1 VIKINRHKIAKPE
14 FFHSKEYERLKHEIS
29 EFYKLHKNTRAQR
42 TFNVSYFPDE
52 VANNLMKLFDYKCA
66 FCESSLIGTKM
77 GFESY
82 VHRFRPSN
90 NSQGFDSKEIDA
102 DHYWWLTYEWENLY
116 AACHNCSRF
125 KSNVFPVSGKRAI
138 LETPF
143 ETISAKENAFLI
155 DPCVD
160 DPSQFFMFDFGM
172 GEIIPLKESEL
183 PSFSKIKFSP
193 LIGEMVKQKA
203 EATIQIFGLNR
214 KDLVYERQ
222 NIVDDTK
229 HEIEGLR
236 KGIKNSHAIAE
247 EWNEILKGT
256 SKKKHLA
263 FRKALIEYYLEDK
276 EIYTI
281 LTNLVE
287 QIQSYYN
294 QSQQQQQ
301 QQQQQQPP
309 AQQQQH
315 QQQMPPDAPSYEQ
328 AKGGDDIF
336 ESMSFPLK
344 EDPVDGLTR
353 DKSKPPSKINK
364 LVFQKKDDEFYASIL
379 KNVYLDKIV
388 LNNFKCFSDLTL
400 ELPDYAG
407 DTSSEPW
414 LVFLGENGVGKSS
427 VLKAI
432 ALALM
437 GQTYL
442 DSLDITINDVLKYGK
457 RSGFIRVYGKG
468 NNEFFEIT
476 FNKKDGKII
485 ANIEKPPAFI
495 IGYGSTR
502 LLPIGKLEPEKN
514 HPNYLKVKNLFD
526 ASISLSNAK
535 EWFLNADRKT
545 FNQVAKTLK
554 NLLLLDDLDSIQRSI
569 KNKQIFIKYDKTK
582 DNVDINHLSDGYKSI
597 FAIATDMIY
606 TLSKEN
612 VVYELAEG
620 IVLIDEIG
628 THLHP
633 RWKMEII
640 ERLRTTFPKIQFIIT
655 THEPL
660 CLRGVKQHEVV
671 VLKRDDENKIIAI
684 SDLPDPSSLR
694 IDQLLTSEYFGLNST
709 MDMKTELLFKEYY
722 ELLAI
727 NETNRNEEQKVRLES
742 LKEEVK
748 KLQYMRFGN
757 DKREEII
764 YQVVDE
770 LMAKGMRNKNLK
782 IEVKDIKQEAID
794 RVKNLWKKLD
804 QKK

>member
-1 VIKINRHKIAKPE
+1 MIKIDRHKIAKPE
-14 FFHSKEYERLKHEIS
+14 FFHSKEYERLKQEIS
-29 EFYKLHKNTRAQR
+29 EFYRLHKSSRAQR
-42 TFNVSYFPDE
+42 TYSVSYFTDE
-52 VANNLMKLFDYKCA
+52 VVNSLMELFDYKCA

-77 GFESY
+77 GYEGY
-82 VHRFRPSN
+82 LHRFRPSN
-90 NSQGFDSKEIDA
+90 NSQGFDSKEIDP

-116 AACHNCSRF
+116 ASCHSCSRF
-125 KSNVFPVSGKRAI
+125 KSNLFPVDGKRATI
-138 LETPF
+138 ETAYTVVS
-143 ETISAKENAFLI
+143 EKENAFLI

-160 DPSQFFMFDFGM
+160 DPSRFFMFDFGT
-172 GEIIPLKESEL
+172 GEIMPLKESEL
-183 PSFSKIKFSP
+183 SPFSKIKFFP

-203 EATIQIFGLNR
+203 EATIQILGLNR
-214 KDLVYERQ
+214 KDLIYERQ
-222 NIVDDTK
+222 NVVDETK
-229 HEIEGLR
+229 REVEGLR

-256 SKKKHLA
+256 SKKNHLA
-263 FRKALIEYYLEDK
+263 FRKALIDYYLEDK
-276 EIYTI
+276 EIYGKLSG
-281 LTNLVE
+281 LTD

-294 QSQQQQQ
+294 QNQQQQQ
-301 QQQQQQPP
+301 QQQQQ
-309 AQQQQH
+309 
-315 QQQMPPDAPSYEQ
+315 MSPDSILLNEQ
-328 AKGGDDIF
+328 IKGGDNMF
-336 ESMSFPLK
+336 ESFELPS
-344 EDPVDGLTR
+344 T
-353 DKSKPPSKINK
+353 KSPNKRSITKSPSKANK
-364 LVFQKKDDEFYASIL
+364 LADQKKEESIYASLL

-400 ELPDYAG
+400 KLPDYAG

-442 DSLDITINDVLKYGK
+442 DALDITVGDLLKYGK
-457 RSGFIRVYGKG
+457 RSGFIQVYGKG
-468 NNEFFEIT
+468 SDQFFEIT
-476 FNKKDGKII
+476 FNKKENKIV

-502 LLPIGKLEPEKN
+502 LLPIGNLQPEKN

-535 EWFLNADRKT
+535 GWFLNTDRKT

-554 NLLLLDDLDSIQRSI
+554 SLLLLDDLDSIQRSI

-597 FAIATDMIY
+597 FAIAIDMIY

-640 ERLRTTFPKIQFIIT
+640 ERLRITFPKIQFIIT

-671 VLKRDDENKIIAI
+671 VLKRDDANAIIAI

-709 MDMKTELLFKEYY
+709 MDVKTELLFKEYY
-722 ELLAI
+722 ELLGI
-727 NETNRNEEQKVRLES
+727 KETDRNDAQRIRLEG

-770 LMAKGMRNKNLK
+770 LMAKAMRNKNLK

-794 RVKNLWKKLD
+794 RVRNLWKKLD